1 MSKFDEALER
11 MRGWLESP
19 LSKIEGTFSMFNIRA
34 VAQESAFLQNAMEI
48 VRDNYSIDSASGAYL
63 DKKALD
69 EGMSRKYAQPARG
82 AVTFTGVKDTVIPL
96 GTVVL
101 APDYGVRFVTIE
113 AGTIGEGGTVSV
125 SVQCESTGASGNV
138 PAGAVNKLAQ
148 SVAGVS
154 AVSNSNAMID
164 GVDRESDEM
173 FRRRIYI
180 KCRYPATSGNKQCYV
195 NWASEVSGVSAV
207 KVFSKKD
214 MIDLGMDTRQHNVR
228 VSILGGEKAP
238 ASAKLM
244 KQVKDYLD
252 PTSGGGDGVAPVGAI
267 VEVTTATEK
276 VVNVSAKV
284 SLGTLGGGLDGVKTA
299 FEKVLCDYFAAIS
312 YDGKTESVSPALIGY
327 RLLGVPGVVDYA
339 EMTLNGGT
347 SAVQLGVEEVL
358 KLGTVTLTTA
368 GGGA

>member
-82 AVTFTGVKDTVIPL
+82 RVLFSGVKDTIIPL

-113 AGTIGEGGTVSV
+113 AGVIGTDGSVSV
-125 SVQCESTGASGNV
+125 AVQCESVGVSGNV
-138 PAGAVNKLAQ
+138 PVGAVSKLAE
-148 SVAGVS
+148 SLSGVS
-154 AVSNSNAMID
+154 GVSNEVPMDD
-164 GVDRESDEM
+164 GADRESDAA
-173 FRRRIYI
+173 FRARIYA

-195 NWASEVSGVSAV
+195 NWASEVSGVGAV
-207 KVFSKKD
+207 KVFGKRD
-214 MIDLGMDTRQHNVR
+214 MIDLGMDVSRFNVR
-228 VSILGGEKAP
+228 VSVLDAEKTP
-238 ASAKLM
+238 ASAAVLQ
-244 KQVKDYLD
+244 QVKNHLD
-252 PTSGGGDGVAPVGAI
+252 PSDGGGDGVAPVGAV
-267 VEVTTATEK
+267 VEVTTAKEK
-276 VVNVSAKV
+276 VVDVSAKV
-284 SLGTLGGGLDGVKTA
+284 SLGTLAGSVEAVKAA
-299 FEKVLCDYFAAIS
+299 FEAVLEAYFAEIA
-312 YDGKTESVSPALIGY
+312 YDGKTEGVSPALIGY